1 MTKPSFAAPSQT
13 LEKSLKE
20 HIAAKRPPSSS
31 SPPAA
36 AGGGKSTGARP
47 KKPGGSKRLSRESAK
62 EPSPP
67 TQPQQPDPK
76 GLPITDEEKEKRLQ
90 RDAGGGGGV
99 ATEAAV
105 EAVEVAPSAAAAE
118 GEPSPS
124 VTTSAG
130 AGASSSRLL
139 RQPTVDLLASEV
151 ARASLR
157 PPEQRPFFDAV
168 FQALDCAD
176 SDYVALFALCLFYA
190 IQQNEGEF
198 SIRGLWKS
206 FLFGKLAC
214 TRWRRGKIPFF
225 LLCGVPI
232 RGRFS
237 CKFFRLLIL

>member
-105 EAVEVAPSAAAAE
+105 EAVEVAPSAAE

-124 VTTSAG
+124 INPSAG
-130 AGASSSRLL
+130 GASSSSSRLL

-190 IQQNEGEF
+190 IQQNAGKF
-198 SIRGLWKS
+198 SSRGLWKS

-214 TRWRRGKIPFF
+214 ARWRRGKIPFF

>member
-20 HIAAKRPPSSS
+20 HIAAKKPPSSS

-62 EPSPP
+62 EASPP

-105 EAVEVAPSAAAAE
+105 EAVEVAPSAAE

-124 VTTSAG
+124 VTTSSA

-157 PPEQRPFFDAV
+157 PPEERPFFNAV

-190 IQQNEGEF
+190 IQQNAGEF

-214 TRWRRGKIPFF
+214 ARWRRGKIPFF
-225 LLCGVPI
+225 CSVGCRSEDGFLVN
-232 RGRFS
+232 FS
-237 CKFFRLLIL
+237 VF